1 MTVFWVGNLC
11 APWLVLSFFAGRS
24 QASWRWAA
32 VAGALTDVACVGGF
46 YLSFLTLDP
55 ARLGLPSSTPLASIA
70 LTSLARWVEFIA
82 PWVLAAIVGGAVY
95 GSLGH
100 LWRRSRLLAA
110 GLALAAPFIVEPAL
124 WPLRNRYYQGP
135 WFLWASEMAVGLAV
149 GGWAVATWRHKTA
162 G

>member
-1 MTVFWVGNLC
+1 
-11 APWLVLSFFAGRS
+11 
-24 QASWRWAA
+24 
-32 VAGALTDVACVGGF
+32 
-46 YLSFLTLDP
+46 
-55 ARLGLPSSTPLASIA
+55 LPSSTPLASVA

-110 GLALAAPFIVEPAL
+110 GLAMAAPFIVEPAL

-135 WFLWASEMAVGLAV
+135 WFLWVSEVAVGLAV
-149 GGWAVATWRHKTA
+149 GGWAVATWRQKTA